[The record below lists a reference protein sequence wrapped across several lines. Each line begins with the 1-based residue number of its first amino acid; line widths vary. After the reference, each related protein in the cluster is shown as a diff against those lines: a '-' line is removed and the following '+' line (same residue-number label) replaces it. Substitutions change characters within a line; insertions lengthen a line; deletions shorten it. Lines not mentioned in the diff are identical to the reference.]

1 MSLPRFFVDAPTD
14 AFASGASFTLPAKAA
29 RHAGRAL
36 RLAAGERVEVFNGS
50 GFAWSGP
57 IGFSADAA
65 WVEIDAVTEKANESP
80 VFMTL
85 VQSLVAPEKMEW
97 IVEKAVET
105 GISAI
110 LLVPAERSV
119 TKLSGD
125 RLAKRLSRLT
135 DIARSAAEQCGR
147 NVVPSISAAPTL
159 KSGLAEAEGEIRLML
174 APGAEPR
181 IPEAIRPGLHSA
193 AFAVGPEGGFTDAEI
208 ELAKASGWV
217 PMLLGPRVLRT
228 ETAGLAAAC
237 WLESIAG
244 DFPR

>member
-29 RHAGRAL
+29 HHAGRAL
-36 RLAAGERVEVFNGS
+36 RLAAGERVEIFNGS

-57 IGFSADAA
+57 IRFSADAA

-119 TKLSGD
+119 TKLAGE

-135 DIARSAAEQCGR
+135 DIARSAEIGR
-147 NVVPSISAAPTL
+147 
-159 KSGLAEAEGEIRLML
+159 
-174 APGAEPR
+174 
-181 IPEAIRPGLHSA
+181 
-193 AFAVGPEGGFTDAEI
+193 
-208 ELAKASGWV
+208 ASCRE
-217 PMLLGPRVLRT
+217 RV
-228 ETAGLAAAC
+228 
-237 WLESIAG
+237 
-244 DFPR
+244 

>member
-14 AFASGASFTLPAKAA
+14 AFAEGSSFTLPAKAA
-29 RHAGRAL
+29 HHAGRAL

-57 IGFSADAA
+57 IGFSADSA
-65 WVEIDAVTEKANESP
+65 WVKIDAVTEKANESP

-125 RLAKRLSRLT
+125 RLAKRRSNAGEMSSREFRL
-135 DIARSAAEQCGR
+135 RR
-147 NVVPSISAAPTL
+147 RL
-159 KSGLAEAEGEIRLML
+159 K
-174 APGAEPR
+174 
-181 IPEAIRPGLHSA
+181 
-193 AFAVGPEGGFTDAEI
+193 
-208 ELAKASGWV
+208 
-217 PMLLGPRVLRT
+217 
-228 ETAGLAAAC
+228 AGLPKQKAKFASCSPRERSRGYRKPFDRDSARRHSPSARKGASPARKLNSLQPRAGRRCSSGPAC
-237 WLESIAG
+237 
-244 DFPR
+244 